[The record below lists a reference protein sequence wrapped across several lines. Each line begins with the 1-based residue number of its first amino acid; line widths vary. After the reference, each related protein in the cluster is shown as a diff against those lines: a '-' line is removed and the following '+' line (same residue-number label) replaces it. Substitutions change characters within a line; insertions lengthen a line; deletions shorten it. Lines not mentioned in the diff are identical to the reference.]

1 MLLSRVAES
10 IYWMNRYIERAENVA
25 RFLDVNHN
33 LTLGDGEGLGRQWA
47 PLVYTTG
54 DEKSFQERYG
64 DAEKKQV
71 THFLMFDKEN
81 PNSIYSCV
89 AKARENARSVREI
102 VPMPLWEQLNRF
114 YLLVRSAA
122 NTSNV
127 GGSVAE
133 FCEHVKLASHTL
145 LGLTYSTMSH
155 GEPWHFSMLGRL
167 IERADKTSR
176 IVDVQ
181 YYLLLPN
188 PQEVGLT
195 LDIVRWSALLKSASA
210 LEMYRRTHGRIEPH
224 KVADFLILDP
234 YFPRSVHFCV
244 VHAQESLRAIAGSPQ
259 EADASPSEQ
268 MIEQLR
274 LNTDCVAI
282 EDIIR
287 RGIHE
292 FIDEF
297 QVRLNSL
304 GNAITADFF
313 ALAPNPPAVMSSQQQ
328 SVHT

>member
-1 MLLSRVAES
+1 MLSRVAES

-81 PNSIYSCV
+81 PNSIFSCV

-114 YLLVRSAA
+114 YLLVRGAA
-122 NTSNV
+122 NAANIAD
-127 GGSVAE
+127 SVAE
-133 FCEHVKLASHTL
+133 FCEQVKLASHTL

-188 PQEVGLT
+188 PREVGLT
-195 LDIVRWSALLKSASA
+195 LDIVRWSSLLKSASA

-224 KVADFLILDP
+224 KVADFLILDRF
-234 YFPRSVHFCV
+234 FPRSVHFCL
-244 VHAQESLRAIAGSPQ
+244 VHAQESLRAIVDGPPGTQ
-259 EADASPSEQ
+259 ISPSGEL
-268 MIEQLR
+268 IEQLR
-274 LNTDCVAI
+274 LNTDRVPI
-282 EDIIR
+282 ENIIQ

-292 FIDEF
+292 FIDEI
-297 QVRLNSL
+297 QVRLNRL
-304 GNAITADFF
+304 GDAITAEFF
-313 ALAPNPPAVMSSQQQ
+313 ALTPSTGTDLSSQQQ
-328 SVHT
+328 SITT